1 MKKLVCLMLVA
12 LVGTVASA
20 GTMSF
25 SGDATIDIDSVATII
40 VIADEASFGV
50 ALGAIALDMG
60 SASVGTLNGAYSAL
74 ANPGSAKDGSVNGIY
89 IFQVSGTA
97 PTGVTVA
104 AGQALYS
111 FTIDSTGL
119 VNGDVITISSWTGM
133 NPFGMPPFPVD
144 SKLNGVT
151 AAMESFAV
159 TVIPEPMTIALLGL
173 GGLFIRRRK

>member
-1 MKKLVCLMLVA
+1 MKKLVCLMIVA
-12 LVGTVASA
+12 LVGTVACA
-20 GTMSF
+20 GTISF
-25 SGDATIDIDSVATII
+25 SGAATIDENSIATIT
-40 VIADEASFGV
+40 VIADEASFGI

-60 SASVGTLNGAYSAL
+60 SATVGTLNGAYSAL
-74 ANPGSAKDGSVNGIY
+74 ANDGSQKDGSVNGIQ

-119 VNGDVITISSWTGM
+119 ALGDVITISEWTGM

-151 AAMESFAV
+151 AGLGSLAV
-159 TVIPEPMTIALLGL
+159 TVVPEPMTMALLGL
-173 GGLFIRRRK
+173 GGLFLRRRK